1 MWLTGW
7 QRSVSNAVTPKVEAA
22 VRSAV
27 ATHVE
32 ALPQQVSGGEPGRRH
47 SRHSSR
53 LQGHE
58 EVLTGYNPPVMML
71 DASRSTRALRVRA
84 RS

>member
-1 MWLTGW
+1 MGLTGW

-32 ALPQQVSGGEPGRRH
+32 ALPQQVGQWRGTRET
-47 SRHSSR
+47 
-53 LQGHE
+53 LQ
-58 EVLTGYNPPVMML
+58 
-71 DASRSTRALRVRA
+71 AQ
-84 RS
+84 